1 MKRKAA
7 IVAVVGRPSAGKSTF
22 LNAACGHKVSI
33 VSPVPQTTR
42 NRVRGI
48 VTTNRGQIAFI
59 DTPGFHRSERRLNLR
74 LRELV
79 TDTIDQAELVLYIVD
94 TSRPVGPEEEEL
106 AGIVAGS
113 GYPTVI
119 ALNKIDVQG
128 ADAAGSRD
136 RLAAVLPETRFC
148 STVLAGP
155 DPQGLDQ
162 VLDHLFDLA
171 PDGEDMYPAEIYTD
185 QEPRFRVAEII
196 REAAIS
202 RARKEL
208 PHSIYVDVADMEV
221 DEENG
226 RLWIRAF
233 VVVER
238 ESQKG
243 IVVGKGGTGIR
254 DIRKGAQRELGRLF
268 PYRIEL
274 DLRVKSHP
282 NWSKNES
289 VLKRLVD

>member
-7 IVAVVGRPSAGKSTF
+7 IVAVVGRPSAGKSTL

-33 VSPVPQTTR
+33 VSPIPQTTR

-48 VTTNRGQIAFI
+48 VTTARGQIAFI
-59 DTPGFHRSERRLNLR
+59 DTPGFHRSERRLNQR

-79 TDTIDQAELVLYIVD
+79 SDTIEQSELVLYVVD
-94 TSRPVGPEEEEL
+94 TSRPFGPEEEEL
-106 AGIVAGS
+106 AAMVAKTGL
-113 GYPTVI
+113 PAVV
-119 ALNKIDVQG
+119 ALNKIDVHVADPNGLRERIAGTVPEAHFVRTALVG
-128 ADAAGSRD
+128 AHQ
-136 RLAAVLPETRFC
+136 
-148 STVLAGP
+148 
-155 DPQGLDQ
+155 QGLDH
-162 VLDHLFDLA
+162 VLDRLFDLA
-171 PDGEDMYPAEIYTD
+171 PEGEDMYPADIYTD
-185 QEPRFRVAEII
+185 QEPRFRISEII

-202 RARKEL
+202 RAQKEL

-221 DEENG
+221 DEESR

-243 IVVGKGGTGIR
+243 IVVGKGGVGIR
-254 DIRKGAQRELGRLF
+254 DIRKAAQRELGRLF

-282 NWSKNES
+282 RWSKNDV
-289 VLKRLVD
+289 VLRRLMD